1 MRIILSILLSL
12 LLVGGAG
19 APAVISSAIVVAAE
33 RQETHLL
40 IQDYLQRS
48 YLELF
53 ELAPELRV
61 PSSEIKRVEK
71 LLEKAEKTCV
81 TRFKDKRDAYKDQ
94 VKDAEKRLRK
104 DTGQLS
110 REERQVRHC
119 ELQHLRAGRDQMQTL
134 AKTAIPVAYDNR
146 YAKLKLLEQW
156 PKDLR
161 KILASIDDCTY
172 HDREYGDVLDIGVR
186 GVGDGQEDDIR
197 IGREA
202 VEQMQQ
208 LGAMPDRLEN
218 ELIQTYVQRL
228 TERLAAHSDLV
239 VPVQVEV
246 LDAPEVNAFALPGGF
261 LFVQRGLLDA
271 AADEAQ
277 LAGVLSHEIAHA
289 AARHGNRMM
298 GRARWSSLLFQVTQ
312 IVTSV
317 VTGGVSS
324 IAGYYGYQYAMMGL
338 GMVLSLDLL
347 GVTRD
352 FELEADQLGVQ
363 YAWNAG
369 YDTSGFIR
377 FFDHMATTRGYVDG
391 SSFFRTHPPFYE
403 RMVNTQR
410 EIMFLPTQDD
420 PVTSSAEFAAM
431 KAELEKMVTLAGEA
445 EEHDAARPSDPVER
459 CGTPDT
465 VGYQPDPTIE
475 ALCASIN

>member
-19 APAVISSAIVVAAE
+19 APSVISSAIVVAAE

-48 YLELF
+48 YLEL
-53 ELAPELRV
+53 
-61 PSSEIKRVEK
+61 
-71 LLEKAEKTCV
+71 
-81 TRFKDKRDAYKDQ
+81 
-94 VKDAEKRLRK
+94 
-104 DTGQLS
+104 
-110 REERQVRHC
+110 
-119 ELQHLRAGRDQMQTL
+119 
-134 AKTAIPVAYDNR
+134 
-146 YAKLKLLEQW
+146 
-156 PKDLR
+156 
-161 KILASIDDCTY
+161 
-172 HDREYGDVLDIGVR
+172 
-186 GVGDGQEDDIR
+186 
-197 IGREA
+197 
-202 VEQMQQ
+202 
-208 LGAMPDRLEN
+208 
-218 ELIQTYVQRL
+218 
-228 TERLAAHSDLV
+228 
-239 VPVQVEV
+239 
-246 LDAPEVNAFALPGGF
+246 
-261 LFVQRGLLDA
+261 
-271 AADEAQ
+271 
-277 LAGVLSHEIAHA
+277 
-289 AARHGNRMM
+289 
-298 GRARWSSLLFQVTQ
+298 
-312 IVTSV
+312 
-317 VTGGVSS
+317 
-324 IAGYYGYQYAMMGL
+324 
-338 GMVLSLDLL
+338 
-347 GVTRD
+347 

-403 RMVNTQR
+403 RMVKTQR